1 MPTRL
6 DEVLDE
12 AFKLGPME
20 RAGFVEQIF
29 ASFESPERKQIDQ
42 LWAQEAEDCLEA
54 SERGEIQSTP
64 AKEVFDDINR
74 GKSRLSPKER

>member
-12 AFKLGPME
+12 ALKLGPME

-54 SERGEIQSTP
+54 SERGEIQSTI
-64 AKEVFDDINR
+64 EELETFVTELDGLLEDD
-74 GKSRLSPKER
+74 